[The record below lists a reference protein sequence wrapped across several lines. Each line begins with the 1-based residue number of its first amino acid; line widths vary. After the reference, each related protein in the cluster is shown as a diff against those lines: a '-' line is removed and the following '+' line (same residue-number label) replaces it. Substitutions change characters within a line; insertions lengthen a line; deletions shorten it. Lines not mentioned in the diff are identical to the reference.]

1 MKAKTLGCLAAAF
14 CLAMIFSVLGCSTFD
29 GLMSDLAAVP
39 SSSSSSGKTS
49 QPANGTKTT
58 STTKDGKTV
67 TTTVSKDGKTV
78 STVIVEDM
86 YKRKDTDEP
95 KYVTYFAPGN
105 IVYSDGTMTTEY
117 SFDKSKT
124 PVAVIFDAK
133 NRLGVALTMTSLAWA
148 DENSAGY
155 KMNFKTSSTSGAD
168 NWNVIKAADPAGT
181 NTPEKC
187 AKNYPAFNYCA
198 NYSAPGYKSGWY
210 LPSTAELKMLMYY
223 KYNVEN
229 ALKRIPGA
237 ELINPSAS
245 KNAADYYWSSTQW
258 VFKSNEN
265 LANNYIAA
273 TAYSTNLFANADDS
287 THGTP
292 KSYIYNFV
300 RPIRKF

>member
-14 CLAMIFSVLGCSTFD
+14 CLAMIFSLLGCSTFD
-29 GLMSDLAAVP
+29 GLGSDLA
-39 SSSSSSGKTS
+39 
-49 QPANGTKTT
+49 
-58 STTKDGKTV
+58 
-67 TTTVSKDGKTV
+67 
-78 STVIVEDM
+78 
-86 YKRKDTDEP
+86 
-95 KYVTYFAPGN
+95 
-105 IVYSDGTMTTEY
+105 
-117 SFDKSKT
+117 
-124 PVAVIFDAK
+124 AVIFDAK

-148 DENSAGY
+148 DENSLGY

-198 NYSAPGYKSGWY
+198 NYSTPGYKSGWY

-245 KNAADYYWSSTQW
+245 KNAADYYWTSTQW
-258 VFKSNEN
+258 VFKSDGN
-265 LANNYIAA
+265 LANNFIA
-273 TAYSTNLFANADDS
+273 
-287 THGTP
+287 
-292 KSYIYNFV
+292 
-300 RPIRKF
+300 KF